1 MGIYNYRIYGDK
13 MEIEWEFATILWEY
27 NGDKMGI
34 YNYCME
40 YNGNRMGIYIL
51 YQTNVHYNRITVWP
65 WSSPLAMEFEN
76 C

>member
-40 YNGNRMGIYIL
+40 YNGNPF
-51 YQTNVHYNRITVWP
+51 VF
-65 WSSPLAMEFEN
+65 WSI
-76 C
+76 

>member
-34 YNYCME
+34 Y
-40 YNGNRMGIYIL
+40 IL